1 MAGNPYTESG
11 EKFKIPDML
20 SNRADTYNIGDIV
33 GDCADAFERSFIENS
48 LTSNSVLQSVARR
61 SQNDIDG
68 MIKMAQTGDKEG
80 IEFEGTYSAD
90 ELNEYVNTLR
100 KLFVVRDV
108 VLKVNQQ
115 YIASAGQ
122 ADAYRTEPPFLLQGS
137 YRNMNRIASR
147 VLPVMND
154 QELWTQIYSSYEQ
167 DAQTL
172 TSGAES
178 NLLKFRELIGHLDD
192 TQAARWSE
200 IKKTFCRNK
209 LLGGDS
215 EDKISQVVGQ
225 LNAFGAGLDA
235 IRDTIAGSVATLA
248 AKTAEPAQAALA
260 QEQFNQVSH
269 QMLERLNQ
277 VIAAIK
283 EQGTALVQRQTE
295 HGQLEEAKQ
304 SQQNTEMLVSVLE
317 EQFRTL
323 ETWLIPVHKN
333 DADRVEYFQHLME
346 RFETM
351 VSGYTRLMNA
361 LKKKYE
367 PLLKK
372 SKTENPSPS
381 KPSLKKGPK

>member
-1 MAGNPYTESG
+1 
-11 EKFKIPDML
+11 
-20 SNRADTYNIGDIV
+20 
-33 GDCADAFERSFIENS
+33 
-48 LTSNSVLQSVARR
+48 
-61 SQNDIDG
+61 
-68 MIKMAQTGDKEG
+68 MAQTGGKEG
-80 IEFEGTYSAD
+80 IELEGNYSAD

-147 VLPVMND
+147 ILPVMND
-154 QELWTQIYSSYEQ
+154 QELWTHIFSSYEQ

-178 NLLKFRELIGHLDD
+178 NLLKFRELIGRLDD
-192 TQAARWSE
+192 KHAARWSD

-209 LLGGDS
+209 LLGGNSD
-215 EDKISQVVGQ
+215 DKISQVIGQ

-235 IRDTIAGSVATLA
+235 IRDTIADSVTTLG
-248 AKTAEPAQAALA
+248 AKAAEPSQAGLVR
-260 QEQFNQVSH
+260 EQFDQLSGQV
-269 QMLERLNQ
+269 LERLNQ

-283 EQGTALVQRQTE
+283 EQGAALAQRQTE

-304 SQQNTEMLVSVLE
+304 SQKNTEMLVSVLE

-323 ETWLIPVHKN
+323 ETWLIPVHQS
-333 DADRVEYFQHLME
+333 DADRVEYFEHLME

-351 VSGYTRLMNA
+351 VSGYNRLMDA

-367 PLLKK
+367 PLLKNTK
-372 SKTENPSPS
+372 PETPSPS
-381 KPSLKKGPK
+381 KPSNKKGTKQ